1 MKLIYGKPMIWHM
14 IERIKCA
21 KKVSKIIVATSNNK
35 IDDNFVK
42 YLKKKEFEFFRG
54 SLNNVAKRM
63 FDVANKHKRNFFL
76 RVSGDSPLIDP
87 KIINKAIS
95 LFKKNKKYDIITNI
109 FPRSFP
115 KGQSV
120 EIIKLSK
127 LKNVIKYMN
136 TSEKE
141 HVTKY
146 FYNNYKK
153 FKIKNFKSGTL
164 NNKTN
169 LSVDT
174 PSDLKFITRK
184 YKKIFQENIKN
195 YEN

>member
-1 MKLIYGKPMIWHM
+1 MLVIIQARSNSKRFKNKVMKLIYGKPMIWHM

-153 FKIKNFKSGTL
+153 FKIKNF
-164 NNKTN
+164 
-169 LSVDT
+169 
-174 PSDLKFITRK
+174 F
-184 YKKIFQENIKN
+184 KKI
-195 YEN
+195 